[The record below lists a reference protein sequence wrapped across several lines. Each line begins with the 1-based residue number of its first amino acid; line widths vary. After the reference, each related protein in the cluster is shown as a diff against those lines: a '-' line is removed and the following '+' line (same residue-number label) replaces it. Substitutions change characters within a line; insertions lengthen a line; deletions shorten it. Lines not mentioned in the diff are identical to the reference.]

1 MLKFRK
7 EFWKLKKKFANEK
20 EPRHKPIDYTNFFYK
35 QCMAV
40 TDHEK
45 SKMFKQLL
53 KVRIK
58 VHATKSSAIAEH
70 AKNTGN
76 EIEGVLDANGN
87 IEKLGFGVTI
97 TEFNKIW
104 KIREKHSFE
113 LHKCATNSLKSYL
126 RILKLFLSSHI

>member
-7 EFWKLKKKFANEK
+7 DFWKLKKKFANEK
-20 EPRHKPIDYTNFFYK
+20 EPRHKTIDYTNIFCK

-53 KVRIK
+53 KIRIK
-58 VHATKSSAIAEH
+58 VHATESSAIAEH
-70 AKNTGN
+70 AENTGN
-76 EIEGVLDANGN
+76 EAKGVLNANGN
-87 IEKLGFGVTI
+87 IKKLGFGVTI

-104 KIREKHSFE
+104 KTQEKHPFE
-113 LHKCATNSLKSYL
+113 PHKRCYKLLKQL
-126 RILKLFLSSHI
+126 PKNFKAFLSSHI